1 MNGSSTFSN
10 NDALADGQLALVAG
24 GDARTAGETV
34 GRLLGQAYWGARDYL
49 SETVYP
55 YWLD

>member
-1 MNGSSTFSN
+1 MNNSIPFEGN
-10 NDALADGQLALVAG
+10 EVIIDEQLALVAG
-24 GDARTAGETV
+24 GDAYSAGHTMGE
-34 GRLLGQAYWGARDYL
+34 AAAYIYWGARNYL